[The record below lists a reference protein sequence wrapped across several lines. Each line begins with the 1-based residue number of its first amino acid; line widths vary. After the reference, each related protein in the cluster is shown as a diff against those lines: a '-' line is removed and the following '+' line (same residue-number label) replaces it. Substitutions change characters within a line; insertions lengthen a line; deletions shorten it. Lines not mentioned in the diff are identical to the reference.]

1 MDTETWATIRRLHEV
16 EKLSKSA
23 IAKRLGIHRWTVRR
37 ALGSPA
43 GPPADL
49 PRRPQ
54 VASKLEAYQDHL
66 SRRLAEYPELT
77 GAKLF
82 NELRRL
88 GYGGGYTILKDYL
101 QKVRSKTIKS

>member
-1 MDTETWATIRRLHEV
+1 MDTETWAMIRRLHEV

-37 ALGSPA
+37 ALASPA

-54 VASKLEAYQDHL
+54 VVGKLEAHRDYL
-66 SRRLAEYPELT
+66 CGRLKEYPELS

-88 GYGGGYTILKDYL
+88 GYSGGYTIL
-101 QKVRSKTIKS
+101 RTT